1 VWFACPADLGRFN
14 PLTRTATR
22 IGLECGLLLS
32 PSPVALVFSDVAFG
46 LGSLWIANRNANL
59 VTQLD
64 PTTCQ
69 KLGEPSTGNAPA
81 AIAVG
86 QKSLWVA
93 NFDDDTVSR
102 IDVPGG
108 GQGVTVDQI
117 PVGDG
122 PLDVAVGEGGVWVA
136 NSLDRTVMRL
146 DPETGDVVATIE
158 VGNEPQRV
166 AAGEGAVWVTVRAP
180 EAGAEDG

>member
-1 VWFACPADLGRFN
+1 
-14 PLTRTATR
+14 
-22 IGLECGLLLS
+22 
-32 PSPVALVFSDVAFG
+32 
-46 LGSLWIANRNANL
+46 
-59 VTQLD
+59 
-64 PTTCQ
+64 
-69 KLGEPSTGNAPA
+69 
-81 AIAVG
+81 
-86 QKSLWVA
+86 VA